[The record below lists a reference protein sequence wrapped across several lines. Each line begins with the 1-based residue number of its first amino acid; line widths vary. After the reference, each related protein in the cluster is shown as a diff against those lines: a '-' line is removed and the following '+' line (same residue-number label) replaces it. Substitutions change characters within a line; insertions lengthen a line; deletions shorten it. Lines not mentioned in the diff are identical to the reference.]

1 VSASSRL
8 PAIGQLETECCR
20 ICSCQG
26 MQYHGPTPK
35 TAVSAWV
42 RLACLAC
49 MMVWPRA
56 RYSITKLR
64 LSTLAMLSA
73 WLAIWLLSR
82 SSAALYRSISEFVTP
97 NCCSR
102 RTSWTATCC
111 TRQGPGIRPHAC

>member
-1 VSASSRL
+1 MISASSRL
-8 PAIGQLETECCR
+8 PAIGLLEPGNCR
-20 ICSCQG
+20 SALPRHAVPQTKSEASC
-26 MQYHGPTPK
+26 
-35 TAVSAWV
+35 VSRGA
-42 RLACLAC
+42 LACLAC
-49 MMVWPRA
+49 MMVWPSA

-102 RTSWTATCC
+102 RTSCTATCC
-111 TRQGPGIRPHAC
+111 MRHRPVIRPHAC